1 MKIDQAFDSVNR
13 IFLDTAPVIY
23 YVEQNPHYS
32 AIANRIFDDLIEEN
46 ETLLAVASPITLAE
60 CLILPL
66 RQEQAELQQ
75 DFFELLTMSPNILFE
90 NINDNTGFNA
100 AKFRNQYNLKLP
112 DALQIAVALQAN
124 CDALL
129 TNDLVLKRVTE
140 SPIIVLSELEL

>member
-75 DFFELLTMSPNILFE
+75 DFF
-90 NINDNTGFNA
+90 
-100 AKFRNQYNLKLP
+100 
-112 DALQIAVALQAN
+112 
-124 CDALL
+124 
-129 TNDLVLKRVTE
+129 
-140 SPIIVLSELEL
+140 